1 MNDMATPDVT
11 EDSAWAGINT
21 PLSVEQLTEFCR
33 DVERLFRINP
43 MLEFKSFKSLGEKRY
58 TMSGRNLSQ
67 KPPFEFDVT
76 FKVSHLS
83 DGLQIDYENGIKS
96 GTTVK
101 IESSEIGSRMTIT
114 ETYERMPAEEREK
127 HLGEV
132 DKSLLNWADYLQR
145 FLIMWKRWHRL
156 RPWRWYMHRVW
167 QPMKPIG
174 RRITYILLWIS
185 VAEVAFIALGAAI
198 WFSEFS

>member
-1 MNDMATPDVT
+1 MNDMTTPDVA

-43 MLEFKSFKSLGEKRY
+43 MLEFKSFKSLGDNRY
-58 TMSGRNLSQ
+58 AMSGRNLSHE
-67 KPPFEFDVT
+67 PSFDFDVT
-76 FKVSHLS
+76 FNISHLS
-83 DGLQIDYENGIKS
+83 SGLQIDYENGIKS
-96 GTTVK
+96 GTTFK
-101 IESSEIGSRMTIT
+101 IESSESVSRLTIT
-114 ETYERMPAEEREK
+114 DTYERMSAEEREK
-127 HLGEV
+127 HFGEV

-156 RPWRWYMHRVW
+156 RPWRWYMRRVW

-185 VAEVAFIALGAAI
+185 VAEIAFIALGAAI
-198 WFSEFS
+198 WFAEFS